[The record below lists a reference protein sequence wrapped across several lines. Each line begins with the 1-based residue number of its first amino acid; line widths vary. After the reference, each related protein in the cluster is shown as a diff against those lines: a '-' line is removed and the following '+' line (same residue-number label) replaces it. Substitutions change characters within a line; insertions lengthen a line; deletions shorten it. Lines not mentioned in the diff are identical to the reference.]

1 MNYLRAKHVMTRFA
15 ISKSTLRRWIKNGI
29 FPSPLYSKNTAEK
42 RGLMLFAEDQVI
54 AWEADKLAGKATA
67 WQVRK
72 LDREF
77 RRATMAAAEEQREL
91 AWAELHAKAH
101 APRVLAATT
110 AGASA
115 HAP

>member
-77 RRATMAAAEEQREL
+77 RRATAAEEQREL